1 MPYLWLEREDGAVDH
16 IAGAAFVSAVERL
29 GVRPLFLALLS
40 CQSGGRGYGDTLCAL
55 GPQLARAGVPS
66 VLGFQGDVALSTVKI
81 LLPALITELR
91 RDGRI
96 DRALAAA
103 RVALEAKQRPWWQAV
118 LWLRTDGRLWREE
131 PSASLAVGGIQ
142 ISGKV
147 GTVQQVTVTGGS
159 VGSIIG
165 SQQNVSPAE
174 PPSQPPNETEAQ

>member
-1 MPYLWLEREDGAVDH
+1 
-16 IAGAAFVSAVERL
+16 
-29 GVRPLFLALLS
+29 
-40 CQSGGRGYGDTLCAL
+40 
-55 GPQLARAGVPS
+55 
-66 VLGFQGDVALSTVKI
+66 VALSTVKI